1 MKTLVTKTMLGLA
14 LAGAS
19 ASHAATLS
27 LVDNTNPGQV
37 TGEGQGPEDP
47 RSDYVSQILAG
58 QTLYIGIPYSAGA
71 WPSTEATD
79 YFEIS
84 TFLLGVG
91 GSSSVSFSFYS
102 AEDTGTELSAITQLT
117 EIEGFTPGTVNIS
130 EAGSGTP
137 MELGPTAGVT
147 AQIQYAD
154 LTGNPFASI
163 SNGIVWLGI
172 TNTGSNDVAYY
183 TGDPFGLGQP
193 APAYE
198 FGGPFDTGATALH
211 ANTYTYNSGGDL
223 AAANQNVHPYVTITA
238 ETIPVPEPRAAA
250 LAGLAGVLLLLR
262 RRI

>member
-1 MKTLVTKTMLGLA
+1 MKTFVTMLGLA

-27 LVDNTNPGQV
+27 LVNNTNPGQV

-91 GSSSVSFSFYS
+91 GSSTVSFSFYS
-102 AEDTGTELSAITQLT
+102 ASDSGTELSGITELD
-117 EIEGFTPGTVNIS
+117 ELDGFTAGTVNIA

-137 MELGPTAGVT
+137 MDLGPTAGVT

-154 LTGNPFASI
+154 LTGNPFESI

-183 TGDPFGLGQP
+183 TGDPLGLGEP
-193 APAYE
+193 TPAYQ
-198 FGGPFDTGATALH
+198 FGGPFDSTATALH
-211 ANTYTYNSGGDL
+211 ANTYYYSGGSFVSG
-223 AAANQNVHPYVTITA
+223 NSNVHPYVTINA
-238 ETIPVPEPRAAA
+238 ETIPVPEPDSAL
-250 LAGLAGVLLLLR
+250 LAGLAGLVLLIR
-262 RRI
+262 RRN